1 MTDTELINTGS
12 KFYGQILAIP
22 FGHEEMLALGEAA
35 LGRTPWGALTPA
47 AKIATF
53 RLADAILPAETE
65 LVTAGRRLYQ
75 QILAVPFGR
84 DEMLE
89 FGQAVFSK
97 TPWSALTPAAKLGM
111 FRLTAALTP
120 PSEPT
125 VRRERFPTRKSSTG
139 PRSRLSNQNRLR
151 R

>member
-1 MTDTELINTGS
+1 M
-12 KFYGQILAIP
+12 
-22 FGHEEMLALGEAA
+22 
-35 LGRTPWGALTPA
+35 
-47 AKIATF
+47 
-53 RLADAILPAETE
+53 PAETE

-120 PSEPT
+120 LSEPT
-125 VRRERFPTRKSSTG
+125 VAAGAIPDAEIVDRTEESPVEPEPPAEVADRTADSESGGAIDDGADAAFAG
-139 PRSRLSNQNRLR
+139 SNASADGVTTNEGQKE
-151 R
+151 